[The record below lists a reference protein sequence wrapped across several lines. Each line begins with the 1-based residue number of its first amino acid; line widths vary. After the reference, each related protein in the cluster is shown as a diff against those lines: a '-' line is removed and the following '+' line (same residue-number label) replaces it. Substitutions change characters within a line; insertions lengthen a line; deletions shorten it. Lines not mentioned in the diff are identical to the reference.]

1 MSGAD
6 QIKHNAVY
14 RQQKIVE
21 ILKLLH
27 NGGSFETAK
36 AIFDETFDQVD
47 VAEITSAEREL
58 IASGL
63 NPMEIQHLCNVHA
76 AVFKGKITDDQTE
89 TPDQEQPGHPVQVL
103 KLENLIIGSLLKD
116 ELLPCLKKWQ
126 QSGTDELYL
135 ERMRRAL
142 ADLATIDRHYTRKE
156 NLIFPLMDKYGITAP
171 PKVMWGVDDQ
181 IRDLIKQAN
190 QLVNA
195 APLPDK
201 YVIEQAIEAA
211 NKEIKEMIFKEEEI
225 MVPMVNEV
233 FTVADWGLI
242 AAESDPIG
250 YTLIAPPLPWRPTA
264 AQLATAT
271 PQVDSKIANELNE
284 MAQALAAQTNPN
296 WPKIDPQVKNY
307 KVNEF
312 KTQIGAPTQAA
323 APTATTP
330 PTPPTTAPVAA
341 PAPAPSAS
349 SASTGPTAGARDL
362 SGDYQPTHL
371 LLSAQGFAQ
380 VAFNNGTLDLA
391 QLTGIFK
398 VLPLDLTFVDA
409 NDQVAWFSDDGDR
422 VFPRTKAVVGRA
434 VVNCHPPKSA
444 DRVLKILSDF
454 HDGVRDHAD
463 FWIDFRGRR
472 VYIRYFAV
480 HDEQGQ
486 YAGCLEVTQDITKIQ
501 QLTGQKRLEDE
512 AAPTSD
518 AASVSADPAAA
529 DPAAAADTDAQ
540 AGGND

>member
-1 MSGAD
+1 M
-6 QIKHNAVY
+6 
-14 RQQKIVE
+14 
-21 ILKLLH
+21 
-27 NGGSFETAK
+27 
-36 AIFDETFDQVD
+36 
-47 VAEITSAEREL
+47 
-58 IASGL
+58 
-63 NPMEIQHLCNVHA
+63 CNVHA

-126 QSGTDELYL
+126 QSGTDAVYL
-135 ERMRRAL
+135 QRMRKAL

-195 APLPDK
+195 EPLPDK

-271 PQVDSKIANELNE
+271 PQVDSKIANELNV

-296 WPKIDPQVKNY
+296 RPKIDPQVKNY
-307 KVNEF
+307 KVKEF
-312 KTQIGAPTQAA
+312 KAQIGAPTATTGLAEKGAVVQPPVL
-323 APTATTP
+323 PTAATANATETP
-330 PTPPTTAPVAA
+330 A
-341 PAPAPSAS
+341 
-349 SASTGPTAGARDL
+349 
-362 SGDYQPTHL
+362 DYQPTHL

-398 VLPLDLTFVDA
+398 VLPVDLTFVDA

-444 DRVLKILSDF
+444 DRVLKILADF

-512 AAPTSD
+512 VAPTS
-518 AASVSADPAAA
+518 AAVSGGTDPAVAK
-529 DPAAAADTDAQ
+529 PAAAADTDAQ
-540 AGGND
+540 VGGND

>member
-1 MSGAD
+1 MSAAD

-27 NGGSFETAK
+27 NGGSFEKAK

-76 AVFKGKITDDQTE
+76 AVFKGKITDEQTT

-103 KLENLIIGSLLKD
+103 KLENLIIGSLLQD

-126 QSGTDELYL
+126 QSGSDDVYL
-135 ERMRRAL
+135 QRMRKAL
-142 ADLATIDRHYTRKE
+142 QDLTTIDRHYTRKE

-190 QLVNA
+190 KLVA
-195 APLPDK
+195 QEPLPDK
-201 YVIEQAIEAA
+201 YVIETAIEAA

-264 AQLATAT
+264 AQLAAAT

-284 MAQALAAQTNPN
+284 MAQALADQQTPGRL
-296 WPKIDPQVKNY
+296 KIDPQVKNY
-307 KVNEF
+307 KVKEF
-312 KTQIGAPTQAA
+312 KEQLGT
-323 APTATTP
+323 
-330 PTPPTTAPVAA
+330 
-341 PAPAPSAS
+341 PAPS
-349 SASTGPTAGARDL
+349 SASTTDTQAATAEPDPAVVRPDVATPAGSSAKEAMA
-362 SGDYQPTHL
+362 DYQPTQL
-371 LLSAQGFAQ
+371 LLNAQGQAQ
-380 VAFNNGTLDLA
+380 IAFNNGQLDLGE
-391 QLTGIFK
+391 LTGIFK
-398 VLPLDLTFVDA
+398 VLPVDLTFVDA

-434 VVNCHPPKSA
+434 VINCHPPKSA

-454 HDGVRDHAD
+454 HQGLRDHAD

-512 AAPTSD
+512 PTPT
-518 AASVSADPAAA
+518 VKDPAGA
-529 DPAAAADTDAQ
+529 DSE
-540 AGGND
+540 AGGDD